1 MLKKGKASQ
10 EEAGEGRA
18 EVLSVFHQEEEKVA
32 AGVGP

>member
-18 EVLSVFHQEEEKVA
+18 EVLSVFHQEEGKVA